1 LRGAPCWIVRDVSLS
16 EKPEIG
22 LVAHELSPTCQYLVR
37 TDTQSATL
45 PKQEIDHVEQR
56 RKTIELWTQSRI
68 KKSKTLPAMP
78 TTQSRIKSYMTTML
92 TTAVSNNNNDKAYET
107 MKMVADQTD
116 GGYAMVEK
124 RCNEFALE
132 NKYTKTQT
140 LGELRMHLI

>member
-1 LRGAPCWIVRDVSLS
+1 VRDVSLS

-22 LVAHELSPTCQYLVR
+22 FVVHELSPTCQYLVC